1 MAKIPLAI
9 SMDVGAL
16 KKVERLRK
24 GTGVTFTRF
33 SKSEGRKVVAKRKP
47 AMQKDF
53 EKYAPKRPGQ
63 LYKRTFQLK
72 RGWDISVRTPK
83 TGFIL
88 RVTNKMPYAPDVVG
102 TVDLRT
108 KAGGGGQGF
117 FFVGRWWIAG
127 GKAIKHFHLIQ
138 NDYEKAMIDTLEDQ
152 TGFSVKRRGKLLK

>member
-1 MAKIPLAI
+1 MPKIPLAI

-88 RVTNKMPYAPDVVG
+88 RVTNKMYYAPYVVG
-102 TVDLRT
+102 FVDLRMNT
-108 KAGGGGQGF
+108 GGKWQAWMHE
-117 FFVGRWWIAG
+117 GRWWLAG
-127 GKAIKHFHLIQ
+127 GKAIKHFNLIQ

-152 TGFSVKRRGKLLK
+152 TGFSVKRRGKLLR